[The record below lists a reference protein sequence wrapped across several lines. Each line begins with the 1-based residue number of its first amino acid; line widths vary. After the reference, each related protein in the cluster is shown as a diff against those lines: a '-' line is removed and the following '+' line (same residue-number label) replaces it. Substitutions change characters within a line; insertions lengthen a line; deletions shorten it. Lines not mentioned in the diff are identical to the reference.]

1 MRLFLIASFLKV
13 DSIMQKNALPV
24 SSRRRLAFAMG
35 EIGDNVSAQT
45 FSFLLFTFYYTVVRI
60 PVSLISTAFIIWSIW
75 NAINDPLI
83 GLLSDRT
90 KSKHGRRIVWM
101 LAATIPLALLMILL
115 FTAPLGSGVPLE
127 FAYLMIVLIVYD
139 TFYTAFNLNYNSL
152 FSEMFITVEDRSQ
165 AGKIRGIC
173 VILALILAFVLPSIV
188 ITDITN
194 QHNLPETPLQYIIVG
209 VIAACI
215 IITTYSIV
223 LKYGAQE
230 RPEFKEAGEKIPPLK
245 EVFKFT
251 FTNKAFLIYL
261 IVAVSIWICNGILP
275 TIIPYFAVH
284 ILKVADQNSI
294 LIGLL
299 LAVCFVVAAF
309 SMPLWTKIRAKK
321 GVRFTGFIALPIW
334 AVTLFIFSFTTDL
347 VTAFIGILLVGL
359 GLGGSI
365 YMYDQGMAEI
375 IDEDEIL
382 HGVRRSGAYY
392 GVINFIIRL
401 ANILNFLMINL
412 IFSTSAWETYN
423 PFPSEA
429 AIAGIKILIGV
440 YPAIVLVIGILGL
453 VFYPIKGKRW
463 AETQKKIEALH
474 HTDED
479 EKAIKTDIN

>member
-1 MRLFLIASFLKV
+1 
-13 DSIMQKNALPV
+13 MQKNALPV
-24 SSRRRLAFAMG
+24 SSKRRLAFAMG
-35 EIGDNVSAQT
+35 EIGDNVAAQT
-45 FSFLLFTFYYTVVRI
+45 FSFLLFTFYYTVVKL
-60 PVSLISTAFIIWSIW
+60 PVTMISIAFIIWSIW

-83 GLLSDRT
+83 GFLSDRT
-90 KSKHGRRIVWM
+90 KSKRGRRIVWM
-101 LAATIPLALLMILL
+101 LAATIPLAILMVLL
-115 FTAPLGSGVPLE
+115 FTAPLSGGVSLQ
-127 FAYLMIVLIVYD
+127 FAYLMIILIAYD
-139 TFYTAFNLNYNSL
+139 TAYTAFNLNYNSL

-173 VILALILAFVLPSIV
+173 VIIALILAFVLPSIV

-194 QHNLPETPLQYIIVG
+194 HQELPETPFQYIIVG

-215 IITTYSIV
+215 IITTYAIV
-223 LKYGAQE
+223 LKHGAQE
-230 RPEFKEAGEKIPPLK
+230 RPEFKDAGESIPPFK
-245 EVFKFT
+245 EVLKFT
-251 FTNKAFLIYL
+251 FTNKAFLIYM
-261 IVAVSIWICNGILP
+261 IVAASIWICNGILP
-275 TIIPYFAVH
+275 TIVPFFATYVL
-284 ILKVADQNSI
+284 IVAEEDST

-299 LAVCFVVAAF
+299 LAACFVVAAF
-309 SMPLWTKIRAKK
+309 SMPLWTKIRERK

-347 VTAFIGILLVGL
+347 IMGFIGMLLVGI

-392 GVINFIIRL
+392 GIINFIIRL
-401 ANILNFLMINL
+401 ANILNFLMISL
-412 IFSTSAWETYN
+412 VFSGSAWENYT
-423 PFPSEA
+423 PHPGVD
-429 AIAGIKILIGV
+429 AIAGIKLLMGI

-453 VFYPIKGKRW
+453 VFYPIKGKRL

-479 EKAIKTDIN
+479 KKVIKTDVG